1 MDILYFDCLAGI
13 SGDMT
18 IGALLDLGVEEDKLM
33 SELNKIEL
41 DGYQLKVS
49 KAQKSG
55 ITGTDFQVQIENTNS
70 HKTESHGSA
79 GEDSDDH
86 SHGHS
91 HEHNHTHDHD
101 HTHEH
106 DHSHSNHDD
115 HEHNHSH
122 ENHEEHSHDHGDH
135 QHRNLHDIKH
145 LINDSNL
152 DDKVKEL
159 SLNMF
164 QLVAEAEA
172 KVHNKD
178 VAEVHFHEVGAVDS
192 IVDIV
197 GVAICIRELD
207 VDKVYASN
215 LHIGTG
221 FVECAHGTI
230 PVPAPATTEILRD
243 VPVYSKGV
251 ESELITPTGAAII
264 KTLADEFGPVP
275 EMIID
280 RTGYGLGDRDLEITN
295 LLRVYRGKKKVK
307 KL

>member
-1 MDILYFDCLAGI
+1 MDVLYFDCLAGI

-106 DHSHSNHDD
+106 DHSHFNHDE

-122 ENHEEHSHDHGDH
+122 EVQEEHSHDHGDH

>member
-1 MDILYFDCLAGI
+1 MDVLYFDCLAGI

-41 DGYQLKVS
+41 DGYQLKIS

-55 ITGTDFQVQIENTNS
+55 ITGTDFQVQIENNHS
-70 HKTESHGSA
+70 HKAESSDHA
-79 GEDSDDH
+79 GEDSHDH
-86 SHGHS
+86 SHGDS
-91 HEHNHTHDHD
+91 HDHDHTHDHD
-101 HTHEH
+101 HNHH
-106 DHSHSNHDD
+106 NHDD
-115 HEHNHSH
+115 HEHNHSP
-122 ENHEEHSHDHGDH
+122 ESQEEHSHDHGDH
-135 QHRNLHDIKH
+135 EHRNLHDIKH

-152 DDKVKEL
+152 ADGVKEL

-172 KVHNKD
+172 KVHDKD
-178 VAEVHFHEVGAVDS
+178 ISEVHFHEVGAVDS

-230 PVPAPATTEILRD
+230 PVPAPATTEILTD

-251 ESELITPTGAAII
+251 EGELVTPTGAAII

-275 EMIID
+275 EMTID
-280 RTGYGLGDRDLEITN
+280 RTGYGLGDKDLGITN
-295 LLRVYRGKKKVK
+295 LLRVYRGKKKVNR
-307 KL
+307 L

>member
-1 MDILYFDCLAGI
+1 MDVLYFDCLAGI

-41 DGYQLKVS
+41 DGYQLKIS

-55 ITGTDFQVQIENTNS
+55 ITGTDFQVQIENNHS
-70 HKTESHGSA
+70 HKAESHNHA
-79 GEDSDDH
+79 GEDSHDH
-86 SHGHS
+86 SHDHD
-91 HEHNHTHDHD
+91 HTHDHD
-101 HTHEH
+101 HNHH
-106 DHSHSNHDD
+106 NHDD
-115 HEHNHSH
+115 HEHNHSP
-122 ENHEEHSHDHGDH
+122 ESQEEHSHDHGDH
-135 QHRNLHDIKH
+135 EHRNLHDIKH

-152 DDKVKEL
+152 ADGVKEL

-172 KVHNKD
+172 KVHDKD
-178 VAEVHFHEVGAVDS
+178 ISEVHFHEVGAVDS

-197 GVAICIRELD
+197 GAAICIRELD

-230 PVPAPATTEILRD
+230 PVPAPATTEILTD

-251 ESELITPTGAAII
+251 EGELVTPTGAAII

-275 EMIID
+275 EMTID
-280 RTGYGLGDRDLEITN
+280 RTGYGLGDKDLGITN
-295 LLRVYRGKKKVK
+295 LLRVYRGKKKVNR
-307 KL
+307 L